1 MTVNEMALILD
12 ITPESVNNRLKEKGL
27 YKGVNGKVTHY
38 PFDYYMQIKERVR
51 RPRGTIKDVSLNTKI
66 VSFWLRNKNNTY
78 QKLSNEFKIPL
89 YRLEKAIDEYIKEP
103 YIIRESK
110 MNYE

>member
-1 MTVNEMALILD
+1 MTVNEMALILE

-27 YKGVNGKVTHY
+27 YKGVNGKTTHY
-38 PFDYYMQIKERVR
+38 PFDYYMQIKERER
-51 RPRGTIKDVSLNTKI
+51 KPRETIKEVSLNAKI
-66 VSFWLRNKNNTY
+66 VSFWLRNKNNTC
-78 QKLSNEFKIPL
+78 QELSNEFKIPL
-89 YRLEKAIDEYIKEP
+89 YSIEKAIDEYIKEP